1 LFYILPND
9 SALAG
14 HWSALTVSSARRREP
29 KSFAIGRLDLIF
41 RKASAFH
48 DR

>member
-1 LFYILPND
+1 LFNILPND

-14 HWSALTVSSARRREP
+14 HCTVSSARRRKP

-41 RKASAFH
+41 REASAFH